1 LALNAPCALF
11 GVPSCRVC
19 IRALRGDVKCMLST
33 AGHSSVCDNYCAA
46 SPKKSRDS
54 CQLDRENQKYGQLY
68 RKISRLFLLHV
79 LSSNKTCL
87 EYAMVDVPSAFGIAP
102 ISSEMATEGH
112 KDHMSKR
119 ISLFTFQ
126 LFTSQPHTAPH
137 PIDFF

>member
-1 LALNAPCALF
+1 MRHAPFSGYL
-11 GVPSCRVC
+11 SCRVC

-87 EYAMVDVPSAFGIAP
+87 EYAMVDVPSAFGLAP

-119 ISLFTFQ
+119 ISLFTFN
-126 LFTSQPHTAPH
+126 FSHRSPTRPHTPL
-137 PIDFF
+137 IFFSD